1 MESLELIK
9 DSLIYATFLT
19 TLVGGLAAVLAL
31 PAGAAVSYALGREH
45 EFGFKDGKSAV
56 KCMWKVARNV
66 DIRDLFGKRKF
77 GDEEFNEKYKH
88 LGLENYFIKDLNP

>member
-66 DIRDLFGKRKF
+66 DIKDLRKPN
-77 GDEEFNEKYKH
+77 DQEFNEKYKH